1 MSRKRKA
8 LSLKDKIEILKE
20 FDRSAGLTKVELAK
34 KLDIPVSTLKTIV
47 YDRKKIEDRAAA
59 CGSFASKKLRVQE
72 GKFPEVEDIL
82 ITFLTQCRASNIP
95 VSGPLLMEKAQEIAV
110 KLNVKGAC
118 FSTGWLHKFKMRHGI
133 SSQVISGESKDA
145 PDETVDEWFKNL
157 PSKIDGY
164 QLKNIYNVD
173 ETGLFYNLM
182 PARTLAF
189 KGDNCHGGKKSKDRL
204 TVLLCANADGSDKM
218 TPLIIGKSQK
228 PRCFKNVK
236 TLPVSYDAN
245 KTAWMTANIFI
256 EWLKKIDKDMKKQKR
271 KILLFMDQSTA
282 HPQETDFLQN
292 VKVVFFP
299 PNCTSKLQPLDL
311 GIIKNLKVH
320 YRKRLIQHAL
330 QSITTGNIH
339 KKVNV
344 LQAINMIS
352 LAWNQV
358 KSKTIKNCFIKGGF
372 PDPKQ
377 DERDIS
383 DENDDESDDET
394 IIIDEE
400 DWNLLRAEITFE
412 EYVNCDIDIMTSEL
426 CTVDQL
432 IENKLS
438 GDKVSE
444 DEDECEEVTPP
455 SFQDA
460 MDSIEKLRTYFVC
473 QNSTS
478 EKTFNEL
485 NSIHNAVLNTRRQSE
500 RQTTI
505 TDFFN

>member
-8 LSLKDKIEILKE
+8 LSLKDKMEILKE
-20 FDRSAGLTKVELAK
+20 FDRSTGTKVELAK

-47 YDRKKIEDRAAA
+47 YGRKKIEDSTAV
-59 CGSFASKKLRVQE
+59 CGSSSSKKLRIQE
-72 GKFPEVEDIL
+72 GKFPEVEEIL
-82 ITFLTQCRASNIP
+82 ITFLSQCRASNIP
-95 VSGPLLMEKAQEIAV
+95 LNGPLLMEKAQEIAV

-118 FSTGWLHKFKMRHGI
+118 FSAGWLHKFKMRHGI
-133 SSQVISGESKDA
+133 SSHVISGESKDA
-145 PDETVDEWFKNL
+145 PAETVDEWLKNL

-164 QLKNIYNVD
+164 QMKNIYNVD
-173 ETGLFYNLM
+173 ETGLFYHLM
-182 PARTLAF
+182 PERTFAF
-189 KGDNCHGGKKSKDRL
+189 KGDKCHGGKKAKDRL

-218 TPLIIGKSQK
+218 TPLLIGKSRK

-236 TLPVSYDAN
+236 TLPVGYDSN
-245 KTAWMTANIFI
+245 RTAWMTANIFT
-256 EWLKKIDKDMKKQKR
+256 EWLKKLDKDMKKRKR

-282 HPQETDFLQN
+282 HPQDTDFLQN

-320 YRKRLIQHAL
+320 YRKRLVQHAL
-330 QSITTGNIH
+330 QSITTGTIH

-372 PDPKQ
+372 SEPKQ
-377 DERDIS
+377 DEPNIS
-383 DENDDESDDET
+383 DENDVDESDDDT
-394 IIIDEE
+394 IIMDED
-400 DWNLLRAEITFE
+400 DWNLLRAETTFE
-412 EYVNCDIDIMTSEL
+412 EYLNCDIDIMTSEL

-438 GDKVSE
+438 GANLSD
-444 DEDECEEVTPP
+444 DEDECDEVSSP

-460 MDSIEKLRTYFVC
+460 LDSIEKLRTYFVC
-473 QNSTS
+473 QNTS

-485 NSIHNAVLNTRRQSE
+485 NSIHNAVLNTRRQRE
-500 RQTTI
+500 CQTTI